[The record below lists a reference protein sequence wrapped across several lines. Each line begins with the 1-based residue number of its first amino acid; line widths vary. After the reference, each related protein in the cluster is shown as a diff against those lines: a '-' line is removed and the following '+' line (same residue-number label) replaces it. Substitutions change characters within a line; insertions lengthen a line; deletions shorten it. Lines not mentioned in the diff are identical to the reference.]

1 MPEFEI
7 DVVRIILLELR
18 LPQSSHRWV
27 FVPLGGFTEEQTLQ
41 GVRAALTGQ
50 LIAPLSWSYG
60 KATVVYRMTDRGSE
74 FIKVAKHIGNW
85 NRAKELVRSKGRRF
99 EIGSVLTE
107 LRDLRSPEL
116 PEQK

>member
-18 LPQSSHRWV
+18 LQQSSHHWIL
-27 FVPLGGFTEEQTLQ
+27 VPLGGFTEEQTLQ
-41 GVRAALTGQ
+41 GVRAALREQ
-50 LIAPLSWSYG
+50 LIAALSSSYG
-60 KATVVYRMTDRGSE
+60 KAAVVDRMTDRGSE

-85 NRAKELVRSKGRRF
+85 NRAKESVRSKGRPF
-99 EIGSVLTE
+99 EIASVLTE
-107 LRDLRSPEL
+107 LNDLRSPEL